1 MDRWGLV
8 SNIDGT
14 VVRIEGDL
22 DLANSRD
29 LGACLSKLIHS
40 GQRTEIDLSGVEFI
54 DSNGLKALIE
64 AHRRALELDAELVL
78 VAPRG
83 QFGACSSSLAASTS
97 SLSFR
102 GRPTSRIVQRPPT
115 SNTAEGGERPACVA
129 RDRRESSPRRG

>member
-78 VAPRG
+78 VAPAGPVRRLFELTG
-83 QFGACSSSLAASTS
+83 CIDIFTVIPGPAHLPDRAEAAH
-97 SLSFR
+97 
-102 GRPTSRIVQRPPT
+102 
-115 SNTAEGGERPACVA
+115 
-129 RDRRESSPRRG
+129 